1 MDQTAEAFD
10 SKVVIVG
17 SRIIPYSAEDT
28 KYPCFVVAWETLDH
42 HPSTFDLD
50 HQCRNCFIAW
60 VIESGIVTATFI
72 ATAFNIT
79 ATTTTTAAI
88 AAIAATATTVVVT
101 RFSKYFQAGKLGHYL
116 MY

>member
-17 SRIIPYSAEDT
+17 SRIIPYFAEDT
-28 KYPCFVVAWETLDH
+28 QHPCFVVAWETLDH
-42 HPSTFDLD
+42 PSTFDQD

-88 AAIAATATTVVVT
+88 AATATTVVVT